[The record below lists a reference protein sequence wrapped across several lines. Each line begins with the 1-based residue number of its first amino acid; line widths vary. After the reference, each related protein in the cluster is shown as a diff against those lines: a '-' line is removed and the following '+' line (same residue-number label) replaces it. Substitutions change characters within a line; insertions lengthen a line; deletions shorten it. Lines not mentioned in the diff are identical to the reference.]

1 MFAVKSSFNQIIN
14 VPLPVPLLLPQVP
27 AVATSVAAPDSGSCS
42 PGLDGLM
49 VGEVGQGVAA
59 LAVYPR
65 AWAKVGGQPVPQ
77 LIFEEAQGGHALFAV
92 IQLIFH
98 YYPVM
103 ATPGF

>member
-1 MFAVKSSFNQIIN
+1 
-14 VPLPVPLLLPQVP
+14 
-27 AVATSVAAPDSGSCS
+27 
-42 PGLDGLM
+42 M